1 MKKCVF
7 LIPVGLMVFWAGCHK
22 QAQVEEQ
29 KTMPVCLDAV
39 SMDQVFTSAE
49 SVLTGMQF
57 QIEKLDRQAGQII
70 TRPLRGG
77 QFFELWRQDNATAA
91 DAAESNLHS
100 LQRSAEV
107 RFGKMDSQVCV
118 NCRVLVQRLSLPDQ
132 PILGMG
138 RASGQFTESSRRE
151 QRLQVSEKIT
161 DQAEWIYMGT
171 DPALEEL
178 ILRKIERAAGR
189 AER

>member
-1 MKKCVF
+1 MRVF
-7 LIPVGLMVFWAGCHK
+7 NSCRADGVLDRLPQAGPGGRTKDHAGLPGCRFDG
-22 QAQVEEQ
+22 
-29 KTMPVCLDAV
+29 P
-39 SMDQVFTSAE
+39 
-49 SVLTGMQF
+49 G
-57 QIEKLDRQAGQII
+57 IYIRRIRPYRQAGQII

-77 QFFELWRQDNATAA
+77 QFFEVWRQDNATAA

-132 PILGMG
+132 PIQGMG

-178 ILRKIERAAGR
+178 ILRKIERAVGR